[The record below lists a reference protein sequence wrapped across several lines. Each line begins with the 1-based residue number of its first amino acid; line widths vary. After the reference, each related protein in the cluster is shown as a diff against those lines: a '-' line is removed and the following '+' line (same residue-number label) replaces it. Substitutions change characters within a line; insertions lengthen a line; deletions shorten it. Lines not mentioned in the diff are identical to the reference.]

1 MEINENETAN
11 IVIKTAE
18 IKQEK
23 VPLPPPPKQASTL
36 KKKATFKKKKAA
48 AEESTTTPRATA
60 ASKKADPKQAKQ
72 ISSIIKTFDGTEMS
86 VLLRQV
92 EQELMSRV
100 ETTLTNV
107 ANKGQ

>member
-11 IVIKTAE
+11 IVIKSAE
-18 IKQEK
+18 IKQQPASP
-23 VPLPPPPKQASTL
+23 PLKQASPPKKKTTL
-36 KKKATFKKKKAA
+36 KKQQVEKQP
-48 AEESTTTPRATA
+48 TTPRGAA

-92 EQELMSRV
+92 E
-100 ETTLTNV
+100 
-107 ANKGQ
+107 

>member
-11 IVIKTAE
+11 IVIKSAE
-18 IKQEK
+18 IKPQQAS
-23 VPLPPPPKQASTL
+23 PPPKQASPL
-36 KKKATFKKKKAA
+36 KKKATLKKQH
-48 AEESTTTPRATA
+48 AEKQQTTPRAAA

-92 EQELMSRV
+92 E
-100 ETTLTNV
+100 
-107 ANKGQ
+107 